1 MLAEEDHALRQQRM
15 FLRDVITRLLYSK
28 QWRDFHVPVSEEE
41 LPGYGKVVKDPMDLS
56 TLLWRVDSGWY
67 LTVDAFLRDAHLIVA
82 AAKTYWGGLGEGEEE
97 NARSRD
103 LEGRQIVSRAH
114 ALEDTVQEMAGQLDP
129 GLVQKCVTIA
139 RHRAARA
146 AAAARAGAGAGAGA
160 DGSEALPLM
169 PGEGPRGE
177 RRSRRGVDAEYD
189 GGENGNA
196 GAGEKRSRE
205 VFAQPGYMADPEVI
219 AREARKKRQ
228 KEEAEAKEAA
238 ATAEAERQAAERASA
253 TIAAAAEAAA
263 VENGAPAKAPGE
275 TESAPE
281 GSAPAPAPAST
292 TLDLAAHAAAP
303 PPMSETELAEACERI
318 TAALVARTEG
328 FPAAEVE
335 AAASGLG
342 RAAKAAAAAAKG
354 GPRTRRTLEEMEAFA
369 REIGRQ
375 E

>member
-1 MLAEEDHALRQQRM
+1 
-15 FLRDVITRLLYSK
+15 
-28 QWRDFHVPVSEEE
+28 
-41 LPGYGKVVKDPMDLS
+41 
-56 TLLWRVDSGWY
+56 
-67 LTVDAFLRDAHLIVA
+67 
-82 AAKTYWGGLGEGEEE
+82 
-97 NARSRD
+97 
-103 LEGRQIVSRAH
+103 
-114 ALEDTVQEMAGQLDP
+114 
-129 GLVQKCVTIA
+129 
-139 RHRAARA
+139 
-146 AAAARAGAGAGAGA
+146 
-160 DGSEALPLM
+160 M

-228 KEEAEAKEAA
+228 KEEAEAKEAEE
-238 ATAEAERQAAERASA
+238 TAEAERQAAERASA
-253 TIAAAAEAAA
+253 TIAAAAKPPPSS
-263 VENGAPAKAPGE
+263 GAPAKAPGRP
-275 TESAPE
+275 SPPPR
-281 GSAPAPAPAST
+281 GPPAPAPAST

-342 RAAKAAAAAAKG
+342 RAAKAATQPPRRA
-354 GPRTRRTLEEMEAFA
+354 RTRRTLEEMEAFA